1 MKILKMPNPIQHLRQ
16 TQANFTQHSVQTRPT
31 TLDEN
36 FKQYTK
42 PNPTSLPNPSQY
54 YATFIMLDE
63 NFKQSQTQ
71 PTSLPN
77 PSQYYPTQCLID
89 ATTTLDEN
97 FKQCQTQSN
106 IFAKSKPIIIIQRSV

>member
-1 MKILKMPNPIQHLRQ
+1 MKILKMPNPIQHLRILRQ

-77 PSQYYPTQCLID
+77 PT
-89 ATTTLDEN
+89 
-97 FKQCQTQSN
+97 N
-106 IFAKSKPIIIIQRSV
+106 IFAKSKPILPNTVLNRRHNNVG

>member
-1 MKILKMPNPIQHLRQ
+1 
-16 TQANFTQHSVQTRPT
+16 
-31 TLDEN
+31 
-36 FKQYTK
+36 
-42 PNPTSLPNPSQY
+42 
-54 YATFIMLDE
+54 MLDE